1 MKVTFEPVGRTV
13 ESKEGIL
20 LEIARDSNI
29 GIRSDCGGRGV
40 CGKCKVVLIKGKVGE
55 LTESERKILKSEE
68 IQQNYRLA
76 CQTKVLSDSII
87 FIPKESRLEKRKVEE
102 STIEPEIEL
111 ETVVR
116 KIPISLEQPNL
127 KDVRSDLDRLRGKL
141 GDIEVSLNLL
151 KKLPELLRLNKWEI
165 NAVLWKNRLISVE
178 SIESDN
184 LFGLAIDIGSSKL
197 VCHLVDLKSGK
208 TVARAYAENPQ
219 VAFGEDIVSRIS
231 YAKNEENLVRL
242 QKLVVEA
249 LNKLI
254 EELCEMVKVSPES
267 IYEAVVVGNSVM
279 HHIFFGITPKFIGTA
294 PFTPAVTEGISYP
307 SREIG
312 LNINPE
318 GMVTSLPLIAGFIG
332 ADATANLLLTKIY
345 NSEEISMVIDIG
357 TNTEILLG
365 NRERILACSTPSG
378 PAFEGA
384 HITFGM
390 KAVSGAIEEVEIKG
404 EEVFYKT
411 IDNQRPKGICG
422 SGMIDL
428 VAELFKNGFI
438 NRNGKFSKDSIRI
451 IRDGVP
457 KFIIARA
464 EETEFG
470 KNITVNEKD
479 INEFLLAKAAIK
491 AGWTILADRFG
502 INPEKIDRIYLA
514 GSFGKHVD
522 LENARIIGLL
532 PKNGEVIFAGDSA
545 VSGAKIALK
554 SVKQRDEI
562 ERVAKKVEYVEL
574 STERDFQRVYLRAI
588 PL

>member
-116 KIPISLEQPNL
+116 KIPISLEQPKL

-178 SIESDN
+178 SRESDN

-470 KNITVNEKD
+470 KDITVNEKD

>member
-178 SIESDN
+178 SRESDN

-332 ADATANLLLTKIY
+332 ADATANLLLT
-345 NSEEISMVIDIG
+345 
-357 TNTEILLG
+357 
-365 NRERILACSTPSG
+365 
-378 PAFEGA
+378 
-384 HITFGM
+384 
-390 KAVSGAIEEVEIKG
+390 
-404 EEVFYKT
+404 
-411 IDNQRPKGICG
+411 
-422 SGMIDL
+422 
-428 VAELFKNGFI
+428 
-438 NRNGKFSKDSIRI
+438 
-451 IRDGVP
+451 
-457 KFIIARA
+457 
-464 EETEFG
+464 
-470 KNITVNEKD
+470 
-479 INEFLLAKAAIK
+479 
-491 AGWTILADRFG
+491 
-502 INPEKIDRIYLA
+502 
-514 GSFGKHVD
+514 
-522 LENARIIGLL
+522 
-532 PKNGEVIFAGDSA
+532 
-545 VSGAKIALK
+545 
-554 SVKQRDEI
+554 
-562 ERVAKKVEYVEL
+562 
-574 STERDFQRVYLRAI
+574 
-588 PL
+588 

>member
-111 ETVVR
+111 ETAVR

-178 SIESDN
+178 SRESDN

-411 IDNQRPKGICG
+411 IDNQKPKGICG

-470 KNITVNEKD
+470 KDITVNEKD

-562 ERVAKKVEYVEL
+562 KRVAKKVEYVEL

>member
-111 ETVVR
+111 ETAVR

-141 GDIEVSLNLL
+141 EDIEVSLNLL

-178 SIESDN
+178 SRESDN

-411 IDNQRPKGICG
+411 IDNQKPKGICG

-470 KNITVNEKD
+470 KDITVNEKD

-562 ERVAKKVEYVEL
+562 KRVAKKVEYVEL

>member
-1 MKVTFEPVGRTV
+1 
-13 ESKEGIL
+13 
-20 LEIARDSNI
+20 
-29 GIRSDCGGRGV
+29 
-40 CGKCKVVLIKGKVGE
+40 
-55 LTESERKILKSEE
+55 
-68 IQQNYRLA
+68 
-76 CQTKVLSDSII
+76 
-87 FIPKESRLEKRKVEE
+87 
-102 STIEPEIEL
+102 
-111 ETVVR
+111 
-116 KIPISLEQPNL
+116 
-127 KDVRSDLDRLRGKL
+127 
-141 GDIEVSLNLL
+141 
-151 KKLPELLRLNKWEI
+151 
-165 NAVLWKNRLISVE
+165 
-178 SIESDN
+178 
-184 LFGLAIDIGSSKL
+184 
-197 VCHLVDLKSGK
+197 
-208 TVARAYAENPQ
+208 
-219 VAFGEDIVSRIS
+219 
-231 YAKNEENLVRL
+231 
-242 QKLVVEA
+242 
-249 LNKLI
+249 
-254 EELCEMVKVSPES
+254 
-267 IYEAVVVGNSVM
+267 
-279 HHIFFGITPKFIGTA
+279 
-294 PFTPAVTEGISYP
+294 
-307 SREIG
+307 
-312 LNINPE
+312 
-318 GMVTSLPLIAGFIG
+318 
-332 ADATANLLLTKIY
+332 
-345 NSEEISMVIDIG
+345 
-357 TNTEILLG
+357 
-365 NRERILACSTPSG
+365 
-378 PAFEGA
+378 
-384 HITFGM
+384 
-390 KAVSGAIEEVEIKG
+390 SGAIEEVEIKG

-470 KNITVNEKD
+470 KDITVNEKD

>member
-178 SIESDN
+178 SRESDN

-470 KNITVNEKD
+470 KDITVNEKD

>member
-470 KNITVNEKD
+470 KDITVNEKD